1 MFYFQDDRRLHNYNV
16 DNRVEDFIKAV
27 EDQVSNYLTITKT
40 HLINLTFVN
49 TFFNYVAY
57 FRLNQNILSIL
68 TDVTDNMY

>member
-1 MFYFQDDRRLHNYNV
+1 LEARKLKARQLKVFYFQDDLRLHDYNV

-57 FRLNQNILSIL
+57 FRA
-68 TDVTDNMY
+68 